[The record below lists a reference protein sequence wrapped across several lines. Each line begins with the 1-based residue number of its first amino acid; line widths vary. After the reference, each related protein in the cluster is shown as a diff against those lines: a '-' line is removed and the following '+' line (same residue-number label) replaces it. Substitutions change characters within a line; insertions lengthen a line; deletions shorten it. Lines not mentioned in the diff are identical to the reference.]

1 MSQFWLWV
9 GVISMTLGA
18 VFFGFG
24 ANNAKSERWRNLYT
38 INFFIVMIATV
49 LYLTMALGQGK
60 GTFYDRETFW
70 VRYVTWFLST
80 PLLILDLTYLGRS
93 KIATTGS
100 LLGSNALMI
109 ATGFVATISPRP
121 LNYIWYL
128 VSCGAFLAVL
138 YLLVQPYRKEALQHY
153 PNVGRNA
160 FRKLLA
166 VHIVLWTCYPVVWIL
181 ADTGIN
187 MISKG
192 SETMFYTLLDIAS
205 KVGFG
210 FLSLNTLRMLESDT
224 AVRSAASETSDWQ
237 LR

>member
-1 MSQFWLWV
+1 
-9 GVISMTLGA
+9 
-18 VFFGFG
+18 
-24 ANNAKSERWRNLYT
+24 
-38 INFFIVMIATV
+38 
-49 LYLTMALGQGK
+49 
-60 GTFYDRETFW
+60 
-70 VRYVTWFLST
+70 
-80 PLLILDLTYLGRS
+80 
-93 KIATTGS
+93 
-100 LLGSNALMI
+100 MI

-153 PNVGRNA
+153 PNVGRKA

-210 FLSLNTLRMLESDT
+210 FLSLNTLRTLESDT
-224 AVRSAASETSDWQ
+224 AARSAASEASDWQ